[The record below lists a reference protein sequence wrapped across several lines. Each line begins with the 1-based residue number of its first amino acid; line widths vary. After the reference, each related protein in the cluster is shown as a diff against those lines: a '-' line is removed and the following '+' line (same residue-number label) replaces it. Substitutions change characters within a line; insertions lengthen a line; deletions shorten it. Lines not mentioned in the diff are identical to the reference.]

1 MRGGAAN
8 ELTTANLL
16 IRLKGASPTYAGA
29 YAPDSNRTGVPCYF
43 GTVQKPAHAGKPWSA
58 VKGGKFA
65 ASPSNLGTG
74 APQASPAPP
83 RTSSTTACST
93 GSSHTSGPPEEATP
107 QADRRRCRLD
117 APGAVAEERA

>member
-74 APQASPAPP
+74 APQGVAGATKDLLDDSLLN
-83 RTSSTTACST
+83 RLVSHIRST
-93 GSSHTSGPPEEATP
+93 GGSYSAG
-107 QADRRRCRLD
+107 
-117 APGAVAEERA
+117 